1 MANTLK
7 TFTVRC
13 LNCDGLIENRLPEAA
28 MRPDAAPYSVEC
40 PHCGNESEILYDA
53 ATQIITLKA
62 AESGKE

>member
-1 MANTLK
+1 MADTLK

-40 PHCGNESEILYDA
+40 PHCGNESEIVYDA
-53 ATQIITLKA
+53 TTQQITLIS
-62 AESGKE
+62 AEIGKE